1 MGPYFQNE
9 DLIRCYELEKKIEG
23 STPLNAPNILIE
35 LGFELVCILYSRK
48 VKKQLRSHTV

>member
-48 VKKQLRSHTV
+48 VKKQLRSHPV